1 MKKFICAIICLLP
14 LLGAYAEMTD
24 DEKKSLALANYF
36 SVQTQ
41 KIVANDYNRVVLDE
55 AYNDL
60 LNNLTFKLDD
70 RTEEILKSNLD
81 SINDFRNI
89 SFEREHLNILFENA
103 KAQAINQAMPNPMYL
118 LSTIM
123 AGDLKKTLA
132 ACAMMTLDSISNY
145 QTANTDAIIE
155 NLEESWKLDKDERN
169 TIVDT
174 HKAIISYLVNVANKN
189 ENIGDFDLLSQ
200 AEAEDYVK
208 HAKLTNNY
216 QKRQFLVTN
225 QDDYKYYGPYWGLL
239 AKTSYE
245 LGEYEDCL
253 NAINEYE
260 KISAKIFKIDHEL
273 AEVLPCVIISLEN
286 VYKNDPKKLEKEEVK
301 YLQLLEEN
309 VEKDNWNARYF
320 ISQMYISLSALT
332 KNNDYLKKAYE
343 ITKNDL
349 NTTTI
354 EQETWI
360 ANYLKPVD
368 ESISK
373 LLTKSELKKRKAQI
387 KREKELKSKQFIP
400 YHEGFYQNYLL
411 YSDLCEK
418 LDIPEKEKETM
429 RQIYN
434 FALSVYMEK
443 YYVGNTEFED
453 EIIDLA
459 KSIKND
465 IEDVELWNVIK
476 LFKFRKTFD
485 IKTESDSDLM
495 KEIISSYKKNYYLP
509 SIYETT
515 CTVNKKTGILSIKN
529 LPACLLNE
537 NTIISAAVFHFDE
550 NEEVILDYEV
560 ENLQKDLYFI
570 DSVKSR
576 YKSYDNSP
584 VYFMNLSAMWFK
596 NKGRK
601 LEINQETKY
610 YVSIILENEGFERI
624 LYFVDPFDS
633 KNEENF
639 FYLYDSL
646 SDEDE

>member
-1 MKKFICAIICLLP
+1 
-14 LLGAYAEMTD
+14 
-24 DEKKSLALANYF
+24 
-36 SVQTQ
+36 
-41 KIVANDYNRVVLDE
+41 
-55 AYNDL
+55 
-60 LNNLTFKLDD
+60 
-70 RTEEILKSNLD
+70 
-81 SINDFRNI
+81 
-89 SFEREHLNILFENA
+89 
-103 KAQAINQAMPNPMYL
+103 MPNPMYL
-118 LSTIM
+118 LSTII

-145 QTANTDAIIE
+145 QTANNDAIIE

-200 AEAEDYVK
+200 AEVENYVK

-216 QKRQFLVTN
+216 QKRQFLETN

-239 AKTSYE
+239 AKTYYE
-245 LGEYEDCL
+245 LGEYEDCI

-260 KISAKIFKIDHEL
+260 KIRAKIFKVDHEF

-286 VYKNDPKKLEKEEVK
+286 VYKNDPKKLKKEEVK

-387 KREKELKSKQFIP
+387 KKEKELKSRQFIP

-411 YSDLCEK
+411 YSDLSEK

-429 RQIYN
+429 RQIYK
-434 FALSVYMEK
+434 FALSVYEESIYLFSGYDDEFYDKTKSINSNLTELEIKDIYAIYNYRLAFDDKLITTSIEK
-443 YYVGNTEFED
+443 DKLLE
-453 EIIDLA
+453 EIINNYL
-459 KSIKND
+459 K
-465 IEDVELWNVIK
+465 ED
-476 LFKFRKTFD
+476 F
-485 IKTESDSDLM
+485 
-495 KEIISSYKKNYYLP
+495 YYLP
-509 SIYETT
+509 KSEKYFSVTRYNRNFTVTFPLCILKGKETALTFGIYHYDDNGEIITDYLEVFGPAKIKVNNFGNLRQLTSFNNSPVFFGICKFDYTFPKNTLEFDDNLTYYICCIPTT
-515 CTVNKKTGILSIKN
+515 SEKIQDLFFMDYEFNPSTNEIELDGLKYLEKYDPLS
-529 LPACLLNE
+529 
-537 NTIISAAVFHFDE
+537 DE
-550 NEEVILDYEV
+550 NE
-560 ENLQKDLYFI
+560 
-570 DSVKSR
+570 
-576 YKSYDNSP
+576 
-584 VYFMNLSAMWFK
+584 
-596 NKGRK
+596 
-601 LEINQETKY
+601 
-610 YVSIILENEGFERI
+610 
-624 LYFVDPFDS
+624 
-633 KNEENF
+633 
-639 FYLYDSL
+639 
-646 SDEDE
+646 